1 LYPTYV
7 KYNSEQAQDVELG
20 MAARL
25 EQNVPNPFSNTTT
38 IGYYLPANAS
48 KAYINFYSSNGAL
61 LKAIKLNGSG
71 KGTINLK
78 ANELPSG
85 IYQYSLVMSD
95 KVVDSKRMVQA
106 K

>member
-48 KAYINFYSSNGAL
+48 KAISIFTHQTVHC
-61 LKAIKLNGSG
+61 LK
-71 KGTINLK
+71 
-78 ANELPSG
+78 
-85 IYQYSLVMSD
+85 Q
-95 KVVDSKRMVQA
+95 
-106 K
+106 